1 MRFEVGD
8 IEFPEPSRHVFSDYE
23 RIGDYYFESEDIIG
37 FGGFPSTHNLIAA
50 YRKGIFPW
58 PMEGLPL
65 PWFCP
70 DPRAILDFNHVRLSR
85 SMLRAVRSSTFRF
98 TIDSSFR
105 DVMVACAEA
114 ERGDGNGTWITEEF
128 ISSYTSLHQEGL
140 AHSVE
145 VWNQED
151 DLVGGIYGVDAGG
164 IFCGESMFYRE
175 PNASKLGLLFLIDH
189 LKSRGSDWMDIQ
201 TMSPHMRKLGAEE
214 ITRSEF
220 LRRLADTQA
229 RNLVIFD

>member
-1 MRFEVGD
+1 
-8 IEFPEPSRHVFSDYE
+8 
-23 RIGDYYFESEDIIG
+23 
-37 FGGFPSTHNLIAA
+37 
-50 YRKGIFPW
+50 
-58 PMEGLPL
+58 MEGLPL

-128 ISSYTSLHQEGL
+128 ICSYTALHQEGL

-164 IFCGESMFYRE
+164 IFCGESMF
-175 PNASKLGLLFLIDH
+175 
-189 LKSRGSDWMDIQ
+189 
-201 TMSPHMRKLGAEE
+201 
-214 ITRSEF
+214 
-220 LRRLADTQA
+220 
-229 RNLVIFD
+229 